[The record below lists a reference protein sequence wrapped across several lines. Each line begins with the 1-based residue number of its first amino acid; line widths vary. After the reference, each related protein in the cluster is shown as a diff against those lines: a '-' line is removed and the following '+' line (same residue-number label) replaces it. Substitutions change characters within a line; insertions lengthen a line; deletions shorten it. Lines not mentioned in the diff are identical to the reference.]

1 VKHRRYTAIQLLE
14 ALWDLADEAQE
25 EERTRRRCLDDEA
38 ERPRAEWRE
47 SQSPAA

>member
-1 VKHRRYTAIQLLE
+1 MKRRRYTAIQLLE

-25 EERTRRRCLDDEA
+25 EERVRRRTIEEEG

-47 SQSPAA
+47 SQNPAA